1 MAITNASRLADF
13 GSGIGT
19 AGAVLQ
25 IDNANDRIGIG
36 TTNPQNTLQVGI
48 AITMN
53 GTTGVITAQSF
64 DGDGSALTGVAN
76 TGFINATQLN
86 VIGVT
91 TSGSFEGD
99 GSALTGFSGF
109 ATALSS
115 SAGFL
120 NEIFK
125 TPQTLGTGVG
135 NSITVESDETSGYAA
150 FTRAGIVHVGTG
162 STLHISSAGSGTTF
176 TTNVLNVF

>member
-76 TGFINATQLN
+76 SGFINATQLN

-99 GSALTGFSGF
+99 GSALTGISGF

-120 NEIFK
+120 NQVFK
-125 TPQTLGTGVG
+125 TPETASVG
-135 NSITVESDETSGYAA
+135 SATSVSVESDATSGYSA
-150 FTRAGIVHVGTG
+150 FTRCGIIHVSTG
-162 STLHISSAGSGTTF
+162 STLHVGSATTF
-176 TTNVLNVF
+176 RTNVLNVF

>member
-64 DGDGSALTGVAN
+64 DGDD
-76 TGFINATQLN
+76 Q
-86 VIGVT
+86 
-91 TSGSFEGD
+91 
-99 GSALTGFSGF
+99 
-109 ATALSS
+109 
-115 SAGFL
+115 
-120 NEIFK
+120 
-125 TPQTLGTGVG
+125 P
-135 NSITVESDETSGYAA
+135 
-150 FTRAGIVHVGTG
+150 
-162 STLHISSAGSGTTF
+162 
-176 TTNVLNVF
+176 

>member
-53 GTTGVITAQSF
+53 GMTGVITAQSF
-64 DGDGSALTGVAN
+64 DGALDGALAASNLTGALPALDGSALTG
-76 TGFINATQLN
+76 I
-86 VIGVT
+86 
-91 TSGSFEGD
+91 
-99 GSALTGFSGF
+99 SGF

-120 NEIFK
+120 NQIFK
-125 TPQTLGTGVG
+125 TPESASVG
-135 NSITVESDETSGYAA
+135 SATSVSIESDDASGNVA
-150 FTRAGIVHVGTG
+150 FTRCGIIHVSTG
-162 STLHISSAGSGTTF
+162 STLHVGSATTF
-176 TTNVLNVF
+176 ITNVLNVF